1 MDRLWDRL
9 EQVPDHRTLKGRRYS
24 LAAIVGISLAAMLS
38 GANDLM
44 AIFRWGRRLT
54 PKGLAAFG
62 IGRGGAPCHA
72 TYHYVF
78 RSIAA
83 ADLERALRGS
93 VPLGSAGHVAIDGK
107 RLRGSQSENSPGI
120 HVLQAF
126 STGLQASIGALA
138 VPPDSAEVIEAIA
151 LLKDL
156 PIGAG
161 DVVTGDAAFT
171 YCPVIAAIR
180 AKGAGYFLFVK
191 ANQPEL
197 QAEIAHAFGDDSPA
211 RVAALPGAPNRRVEP
226 PDLER
231 AETIDKGHGRIE
243 IRRIAVRPPP
253 SRLDQ
258 NWPGLMRV
266 CRIERIR
273 ELKTRCER
281 QIIYAITDLPKQ
293 AASADRLLELSRA
306 HWGIENRSFRV
317 KDGTFAEDAC
327 RVRSRNAPIALAHL
341 RDYTLALIRRR
352 GGKPKPAREAFAA
365 NHRAAIRAILS
376 A

>member
-9 EQVPDHRTLKGRRYS
+9 EQLPDHRTLKGRRYT
-24 LAAIVGISLAAMLS
+24 LAAIVGMSLAAMLS
-38 GANDLM
+38 GANDLR

-62 IGRGGAPCHA
+62 IDRGRAPCHA

-93 VPLGSAGHVAIDGK
+93 VPSGSAGHVAIDGK

-138 VPPDSAEVIEAIA
+138 VPPDSAEVIDAIT

-156 PIGAG
+156 PIGTG

-171 YCPVIAAIR
+171 YRPVIAAIR

-197 QAEIAHAFGDDSPA
+197 QAEIAHAFGDDSP
-211 RVAALPGAPNRRVEP
+211 RTG
-226 PDLER
+226 
-231 AETIDKGHGRIE
+231 
-243 IRRIAVRPPP
+243 
-253 SRLDQ
+253 
-258 NWPGLMRV
+258 
-266 CRIERIR
+266 
-273 ELKTRCER
+273 
-281 QIIYAITDLPKQ
+281 
-293 AASADRLLELSRA
+293 SRA
-306 HWGIENRSFRV
+306 
-317 KDGTFAEDAC
+317 A
-327 RVRSRNAPIALAHL
+327 
-341 RDYTLALIRRR
+341 RR
-352 GGKPKPAREAFAA
+352 PKPAGR
-365 NHRAAIRAILS
+365 S

>member
-9 EQVPDHRTLKGRRYS
+9 EGLPDHRTLKGRRYS

-62 IGRGGAPCHA
+62 IGHGRAPCHA

-83 ADLERALRGS
+83 ADLERVLRGS
-93 VPLGSAGHVAIDGK
+93 VPRGGAGHVAIDGK
-107 RLRGSQSENSPGI
+107 RLRGSQSANSPGI

-126 STGLQASIGALA
+126 STKLQASIGALA
-138 VPPDSAEVIEAIA
+138 VPPDSAEMVEAIA
-151 LLKDL
+151 LLKQL

-171 YCPVIAAIR
+171 YRPIIDAIR

-197 QAEIAHAFGDDSPA
+197 QAEIAHAFGDDSPRTGGCTA
-211 RVAALPGAPNRRVEP
+211 
-226 PDLER
+226 
-231 AETIDKGHGRIE
+231 GR
-243 IRRIAVRPPP
+243 
-253 SRLDQ
+253 
-258 NWPGLMRV
+258 
-266 CRIERIR
+266 
-273 ELKTRCER
+273 
-281 QIIYAITDLPKQ
+281 
-293 AASADRLLELSRA
+293 
-306 HWGIENRSFRV
+306 
-317 KDGTFAEDAC
+317 
-327 RVRSRNAPIALAHL
+327 
-341 RDYTLALIRRR
+341 
-352 GGKPKPAREAFAA
+352 PKPAGR
-365 NHRAAIRAILS
+365 S
-376 A
+376 P

>member
-9 EQVPDHRTLKGRRYS
+9 EQLPDHRTLKGRRYT
-24 LAAIVGISLAAMLS
+24 LAAIVGMSLAAMLS
-38 GANDLM
+38 GANDLR

-62 IGRGGAPCHA
+62 IDRGRAPCHA

-93 VPLGSAGHVAIDGK
+93 VPSGSAGHVAIDGK

-138 VPPDSAEVIEAIA
+138 VPPDSAEVIEAIT

-156 PIGAG
+156 PIGTG

-171 YCPVIAAIR
+171 YRPVIAAIR

-197 QAEIAHAFGDDSPA
+197 QAEIAHAFGDDFP
-211 RVAALPGAPNRRVEP
+211 RTG
-226 PDLER
+226 
-231 AETIDKGHGRIE
+231 
-243 IRRIAVRPPP
+243 
-253 SRLDQ
+253 
-258 NWPGLMRV
+258 
-266 CRIERIR
+266 
-273 ELKTRCER
+273 
-281 QIIYAITDLPKQ
+281 
-293 AASADRLLELSRA
+293 SRA
-306 HWGIENRSFRV
+306 
-317 KDGTFAEDAC
+317 A
-327 RVRSRNAPIALAHL
+327 
-341 RDYTLALIRRR
+341 RR
-352 GGKPKPAREAFAA
+352 PKPAGR
-365 NHRAAIRAILS
+365 S

>member
-38 GANDLM
+38 GANDLR

-62 IGRGGAPCHA
+62 IGHGRSPCHA

-78 RSIAA
+78 RSLAA

-93 VPLGSAGHVAIDGK
+93 VPLGSTGHVAIDGK

-120 HVLQAF
+120 HALQAF

-171 YCPVIAAIR
+171 YRPILEAIR

-197 QAEIAHAFGDDSPA
+197 QAEIAHAFGDDFPHTGG
-211 RVAALPGAPNRRVEP
+211 RAA
-226 PDLER
+226 
-231 AETIDKGHGRIE
+231 GR
-243 IRRIAVRPPP
+243 
-253 SRLDQ
+253 
-258 NWPGLMRV
+258 
-266 CRIERIR
+266 
-273 ELKTRCER
+273 
-281 QIIYAITDLPKQ
+281 
-293 AASADRLLELSRA
+293 
-306 HWGIENRSFRV
+306 
-317 KDGTFAEDAC
+317 
-327 RVRSRNAPIALAHL
+327 
-341 RDYTLALIRRR
+341 
-352 GGKPKPAREAFAA
+352 PKPAR
-365 NHRAAIRAILS
+365 RS
-376 A
+376 P

>member
-38 GANDLM
+38 GANDLR

-62 IGRGGAPCHA
+62 IGHGRAPCHA

-93 VPLGSAGHVAIDGK
+93 VPSGSAGHVAIDGK

-138 VPPDSAEVIEAIA
+138 VPPDSAEVIKAIA

-171 YCPVIAAIR
+171 YRPIIEAIR

-197 QAEIAHAFGDDSPA
+197 QAEIAHAFGDDFPRTGGRAA
-211 RVAALPGAPNRRVEP
+211 RR
-226 PDLER
+226 
-231 AETIDKGHGRIE
+231 
-243 IRRIAVRPPP
+243 
-253 SRLDQ
+253 
-258 NWPGLMRV
+258 
-266 CRIERIR
+266 
-273 ELKTRCER
+273 
-281 QIIYAITDLPKQ
+281 
-293 AASADRLLELSRA
+293 
-306 HWGIENRSFRV
+306 
-317 KDGTFAEDAC
+317 
-327 RVRSRNAPIALAHL
+327 
-341 RDYTLALIRRR
+341 
-352 GGKPKPAREAFAA
+352 PKPAGR
-365 NHRAAIRAILS
+365 S

>member
-9 EQVPDHRTLKGRRYS
+9 EQLPDHRTLKGRRYS
-24 LAAIVGISLAAMLS
+24 LAAIVGISLAAMVS
-38 GANDLM
+38 GANDLR

-62 IGRGGAPCHA
+62 IGHGRAPCHA
-72 TYHYVF
+72 TYHYVY

-93 VPLGSAGHVAIDGK
+93 VPSGSAGHVAIDGK
-107 RLRGSQSENSPGI
+107 RRRGSQSENSPGI
-120 HVLQAF
+120 HVLQVF
-126 STGLQASIGALA
+126 STGLQASIGVLA
-138 VPPDSAEVIEAIA
+138 VPPDSAEIIKAIA

-171 YCPVIAAIR
+171 YRPVIAAIR

-231 AETIDKGHGRIE
+231 AETIDKEHGRIE

-253 SRLDQ
+253 ARLDQ
-258 NWPGLMRV
+258 NWPGLVRV

-273 ELKTRCER
+273 EMKTYCER
-281 QIIYAITDLPKQ
+281 QIIYAITDLSQ
-293 AASADRLLELSRA
+293 QHASPAQLLELSRA

-317 KDGTFAEDAC
+317 KDGTFAENTC
-327 RVRSRNAPIALAHL
+327 RVRSGNAPIALAHL
-341 RDYTLALIRRR
+341 RDCTLALIRRR

-365 NHRAAIRAILS
+365 NPRAAILTA
-376 A
+376 

>member
-9 EQVPDHRTLKGRRYS
+9 EQLPDHRTLKGRRYA

-38 GANDLM
+38 GANDLR

-62 IGRGGAPCHA
+62 IGHGRAPCHA

-93 VPLGSAGHVAIDGK
+93 VPLGSTGHVAIDGK

-156 PIGAG
+156 PICAG

-171 YCPVIAAIR
+171 YRPILEAIR

-197 QAEIAHAFGDDSPA
+197 EAEIAHAFGDDFP
-211 RVAALPGAPNRRVEP
+211 RTGGRAA
-226 PDLER
+226 
-231 AETIDKGHGRIE
+231 GR
-243 IRRIAVRPPP
+243 
-253 SRLDQ
+253 
-258 NWPGLMRV
+258 
-266 CRIERIR
+266 
-273 ELKTRCER
+273 
-281 QIIYAITDLPKQ
+281 
-293 AASADRLLELSRA
+293 
-306 HWGIENRSFRV
+306 
-317 KDGTFAEDAC
+317 
-327 RVRSRNAPIALAHL
+327 
-341 RDYTLALIRRR
+341 
-352 GGKPKPAREAFAA
+352 PKPAR
-365 NHRAAIRAILS
+365 RS
-376 A
+376 P

>member
-1 MDRLWDRL
+1 MDRLWDQLERL
-9 EQVPDHRTLKGRRYS
+9 PDHRTLKGRRYA

-54 PKGLAAFG
+54 PNGLAAFG
-62 IGRGGAPCHA
+62 IGHGRAPCHA

-78 RSIAA
+78 WSIAA

-93 VPLGSAGHVAIDGK
+93 VPSGSAGHVAIDGK
-107 RLRGSQSENSPGI
+107 RLRGSQSANSPGI

-138 VPPDSAEVIEAIA
+138 VPPDSAEVVEAIA

-171 YCPVIAAIR
+171 YRSIIEAIR

-197 QAEIAHAFGDDSPA
+197 QAEIAHAFGDDSP
-211 RVAALPGAPNRRVEP
+211 R
-226 PDLER
+226 
-231 AETIDKGHGRIE
+231 T
-243 IRRIAVRPPP
+243 
-253 SRLDQ
+253 
-258 NWPGLMRV
+258 
-266 CRIERIR
+266 
-273 ELKTRCER
+273 
-281 QIIYAITDLPKQ
+281 
-293 AASADRLLELSRA
+293 
-306 HWGIENRSFRV
+306 
-317 KDGTFAEDAC
+317 
-327 RVRSRNAPIALAHL
+327 
-341 RDYTLALIRRR
+341 
-352 GGKPKPAREAFAA
+352 GG
-365 NHRAAIRAILS
+365 RAARCPEPAGRS
-376 A
+376 P

>member
-9 EQVPDHRTLKGRRYS
+9 EQVPDHRTLKGRRYA

-38 GANDLM
+38 GANDLR

-62 IGRGGAPCHA
+62 IGHGRAPCHA

-83 ADLERALRGS
+83 ADLERVLRGS
-93 VPLGSAGHVAIDGK
+93 VPSGSAGHVAIDGK

-138 VPPDSAEVIEAIA
+138 VPPDSAEMVEAIA

-171 YCPVIAAIR
+171 YRPVIAAIR

-197 QAEIAHAFGDDSPA
+197 QAEIAHAFGDNSPRTGG
-211 RVAALPGAPNRRVEP
+211 RVARR
-226 PDLER
+226 
-231 AETIDKGHGRIE
+231 
-243 IRRIAVRPPP
+243 
-253 SRLDQ
+253 
-258 NWPGLMRV
+258 
-266 CRIERIR
+266 
-273 ELKTRCER
+273 
-281 QIIYAITDLPKQ
+281 
-293 AASADRLLELSRA
+293 
-306 HWGIENRSFRV
+306 
-317 KDGTFAEDAC
+317 
-327 RVRSRNAPIALAHL
+327 
-341 RDYTLALIRRR
+341 
-352 GGKPKPAREAFAA
+352 PKPAGR
-365 NHRAAIRAILS
+365 S

>member
-24 LAAIVGISLAAMLS
+24 LAAIIGISLAAMLS
-38 GANDLM
+38 GANDLR

-54 PKGLAAFG
+54 PTGLAAFG
-62 IGRGGAPCHA
+62 IGHGRAPCHA

-83 ADLERALRGS
+83 ADLERALRGP
-93 VPLGSAGHVAIDGK
+93 VAAGGAGHVAIDGK

-138 VPPDSAEVIEAIA
+138 VPPDSAEVIAAIA

-171 YCPVIAAIR
+171 YRPIIDAIR

-197 QAEIAHAFGDDSPA
+197 QAEIAHAFGDDSPRA
-211 RVAALPGAPNRRVEP
+211 GGGAA
-226 PDLER
+226 
-231 AETIDKGHGRIE
+231 GR
-243 IRRIAVRPPP
+243 
-253 SRLDQ
+253 
-258 NWPGLMRV
+258 
-266 CRIERIR
+266 
-273 ELKTRCER
+273 
-281 QIIYAITDLPKQ
+281 
-293 AASADRLLELSRA
+293 
-306 HWGIENRSFRV
+306 
-317 KDGTFAEDAC
+317 
-327 RVRSRNAPIALAHL
+327 
-341 RDYTLALIRRR
+341 
-352 GGKPKPAREAFAA
+352 PKPAGR
-365 NHRAAIRAILS
+365 S
-376 A
+376 P

>member
-1 MDRLWDRL
+1 MDRLWDRFEAL
-9 EQVPDHRTLKGRRYS
+9 PDQRTKKGRRYS

-62 IGRGGAPCHA
+62 IGRGRAPCDA

-93 VPLGSAGHVAIDGK
+93 VPPGSAGHVAIDGK
-107 RLRGSQSENSPGI
+107 RLRGSQSQNSPGI

-126 STGLQASIGALA
+126 STGLQASIGTLA

-171 YCPVIAAIR
+171 YRPIIDAIR

-197 QAEIAHAFGDDSPA
+197 QAEIAHAFGDDS
-211 RVAALPGAPNRRVEP
+211 
-226 PDLER
+226 
-231 AETIDKGHGRIE
+231 
-243 IRRIAVRPPP
+243 
-253 SRLDQ
+253 
-258 NWPGLMRV
+258 
-266 CRIERIR
+266 
-273 ELKTRCER
+273 
-281 QIIYAITDLPKQ
+281 
-293 AASADRLLELSRA
+293 
-306 HWGIENRSFRV
+306 
-317 KDGTFAEDAC
+317 
-327 RVRSRNAPIALAHL
+327 L
-341 RDYTLALIRRR
+341 RT
-352 GGKPKPAREAFAA
+352 GG
-365 NHRAAIRAILS
+365 RAARHPEPAGRS

>member
-1 MDRLWDRL
+1 MK
-9 EQVPDHRTLKGRRYS
+9 QVPDHRTLKGRRYS

-62 IGRGGAPCHA
+62 IGRGRAPCHA

-93 VPLGSAGHVAIDGK
+93 VPSGSAGHVAIDGK

-171 YCPVIAAIR
+171 YRPIIDAIR

-197 QAEIAHAFGDDSPA
+197 QAEIAHAFGDDFP
-211 RVAALPGAPNRRVEP
+211 RTGGRAA
-226 PDLER
+226 
-231 AETIDKGHGRIE
+231 GR
-243 IRRIAVRPPP
+243 
-253 SRLDQ
+253 
-258 NWPGLMRV
+258 
-266 CRIERIR
+266 
-273 ELKTRCER
+273 
-281 QIIYAITDLPKQ
+281 
-293 AASADRLLELSRA
+293 
-306 HWGIENRSFRV
+306 
-317 KDGTFAEDAC
+317 
-327 RVRSRNAPIALAHL
+327 
-341 RDYTLALIRRR
+341 
-352 GGKPKPAREAFAA
+352 PKPAGR
-365 NHRAAIRAILS
+365 S
-376 A
+376 P

>member
-9 EQVPDHRTLKGRRYS
+9 EGVPDHRTLKGRRYS

-62 IGRGGAPCHA
+62 IGHGRAPCHA

-78 RSIAA
+78 RSIAV
-83 ADLERALRGS
+83 ADLERALRGP
-93 VPLGSAGHVAIDGK
+93 VPSGGAGHVAIDGK

-138 VPPDSAEVIEAIA
+138 VPPDSAEMVEAIA

-171 YCPVIAAIR
+171 YRPIIEAIR

-197 QAEIAHAFGDDSPA
+197 QAEIAHAFGDDFP
-211 RVAALPGAPNRRVEP
+211 RTG
-226 PDLER
+226 
-231 AETIDKGHGRIE
+231 
-243 IRRIAVRPPP
+243 
-253 SRLDQ
+253 
-258 NWPGLMRV
+258 
-266 CRIERIR
+266 
-273 ELKTRCER
+273 
-281 QIIYAITDLPKQ
+281 
-293 AASADRLLELSRA
+293 SRA
-306 HWGIENRSFRV
+306 TGRPEPAGRS
-317 KDGTFAEDAC
+317 
-327 RVRSRNAPIALAHL
+327 P
-341 RDYTLALIRRR
+341 
-352 GGKPKPAREAFAA
+352 
-365 NHRAAIRAILS
+365 
-376 A
+376 

>member
-1 MDRLWDRL
+1 MDRLWHRL
-9 EQVPDHRTLKGRRYS
+9 EQLPDHRTLKGRRYA

-62 IGRGGAPCHA
+62 IARGRAPCHA

-93 VPLGSAGHVAIDGK
+93 VPSGSAGHVAIDGK

-126 STGLQASIGALA
+126 STRLQASIGALT
-138 VPPDSAEVIEAIA
+138 VPPDSAEVVEAIA
-151 LLKDL
+151 LLKDR

-161 DVVTGDAAFT
+161 DVVTGDAAFP
-171 YCPVIAAIR
+171 YRPIIEAIR

-197 QAEIAHAFGDDSPA
+197 QAEIAHAFGDDFPLTS
-211 RVAALPGAPNRRVEP
+211 G
-226 PDLER
+226 
-231 AETIDKGHGRIE
+231 
-243 IRRIAVRPPP
+243 
-253 SRLDQ
+253 
-258 NWPGLMRV
+258 
-266 CRIERIR
+266 
-273 ELKTRCER
+273 
-281 QIIYAITDLPKQ
+281 
-293 AASADRLLELSRA
+293 
-306 HWGIENRSFRV
+306 
-317 KDGTFAEDAC
+317 
-327 RVRSRNAPIALAHL
+327 
-341 RDYTLALIRRR
+341 
-352 GGKPKPAREAFAA
+352 
-365 NHRAAIRAILS
+365 RAARHPEPAGRS

>member
-1 MDRLWDRL
+1 MDRLWDQLERL
-9 EQVPDHRTLKGRRYS
+9 PDHRTLKGRRYA

-62 IGRGGAPCHA
+62 IGHGRAPCHA

-93 VPLGSAGHVAIDGK
+93 VPSGSAGHVAIDGK
-107 RLRGSQSENSPGI
+107 RLRGSQSANSPGI

-138 VPPDSAEVIEAIA
+138 VPPDSAEVVEAIA

-171 YCPVIAAIR
+171 YRSIIEAIR

-197 QAEIAHAFGDDSPA
+197 QAEIAHAFGDDSPCTGGRTA
-211 RVAALPGAPNRRVEP
+211 RCPEP
-226 PDLER
+226 
-231 AETIDKGHGRIE
+231 AGR
-243 IRRIAVRPPP
+243 
-253 SRLDQ
+253 
-258 NWPGLMRV
+258 
-266 CRIERIR
+266 
-273 ELKTRCER
+273 
-281 QIIYAITDLPKQ
+281 
-293 AASADRLLELSRA
+293 SA
-306 HWGIENRSFRV
+306 
-317 KDGTFAEDAC
+317 
-327 RVRSRNAPIALAHL
+327 
-341 RDYTLALIRRR
+341 
-352 GGKPKPAREAFAA
+352 
-365 NHRAAIRAILS
+365 
-376 A
+376 